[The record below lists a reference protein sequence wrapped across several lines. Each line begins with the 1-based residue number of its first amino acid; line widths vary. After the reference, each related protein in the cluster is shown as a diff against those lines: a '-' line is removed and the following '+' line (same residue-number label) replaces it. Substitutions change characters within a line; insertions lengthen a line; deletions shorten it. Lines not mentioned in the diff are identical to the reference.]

1 MKIHLRVNS
10 SNPRHTRFT
19 VFMNGAN
26 CGTLVMTN
34 EEFEKFRDLLRRGA
48 GDIIDLNASGV
59 IYTEEDRRGR

>member
-10 SNPRHTRFT
+10 INPRHTRFT
-19 VFMNGAN
+19 VFMNEAN

-48 GDIIDLNASGV
+48 GDRVDLNASGV

>member
-10 SNPRHTRFT
+10 TNPRHTRFT

-48 GDIIDLNASGV
+48 GDRVDLNASGV
-59 IYTEEDRRGR
+59 I